1 MEIVIQIIAKQET
14 YRIGKLYIDGK
25 YFCDTLEDKDRGLT
39 QDMSLEQIQKI
50 KVYGET
56 AIPVG
61 KYKIDMDTVS
71 PRFKDK
77 SWAKVCDG
85 KLPRLI
91 DVPGYSGVLI
101 HVGNSD
107 KDSSGCILVG
117 QNKVK
122 GQVIN
127 STVTFTELYKLMK
140 AAHDAKED
148 ITIEIK

>member
-77 SWAKVCDG
+77 SWAKVCNG

-91 DVPGYSGVLI
+91 DVPGYSGVLV

-107 KDSSGCILVG
+107 KNSSGCILVG

-140 AAHDAKED
+140 TAHDAGED

>member
-77 SWAKVCDG
+77 SWAKVCNG

-91 DVPGYSGVLI
+91 DVPGYSGVLV